1 MQYQNTEMNAFQT
14 LKTVQQKQ
22 LTSQSKKSSITSPN
36 TGREILHRGMPRED
50 GKEGGAVDLV
60 AGEMRLV
67 DR

>member
-1 MQYQNTEMNAFQT
+1 
-14 LKTVQQKQ
+14 LKTAQQKQ
-22 LTSQSKKSSITSPN
+22 LTSQSKKSSNTSPN

-60 AGEMRLV
+60 ADKMRLV

>member
-1 MQYQNTEMNAFQT
+1 MSI
-14 LKTVQQKQ
+14 TV
-22 LTSQSKKSSITSPN
+22 KKSSNTSPN
-36 TGREILHRGMPRED
+36 TGREILHRGMSRED